1 MVGVGDER
9 VQSLA
14 AGHGGGD
21 RFQLVPTQI
30 QLLQDLQFTE
40 LAENI
45 TQKGTI
51 AEFMVIYTDIIT
63 QGHLRVHIFS
73 I

>member
-9 VQSLA
+9 VQSLT

-30 QLLQDLQFTE
+30 EFLQDLQFTE
-40 LAENI
+40 LAENRTRELI
-45 TQKGTI
+45 
-51 AEFMVIYTDIIT
+51 
-63 QGHLRVHIFS
+63 
-73 I
+73 